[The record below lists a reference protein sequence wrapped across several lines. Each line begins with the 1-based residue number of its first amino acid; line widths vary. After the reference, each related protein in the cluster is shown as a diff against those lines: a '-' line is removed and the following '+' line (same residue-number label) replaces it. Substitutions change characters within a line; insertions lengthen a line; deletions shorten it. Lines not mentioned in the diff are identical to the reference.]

1 MNPVGRGDL
10 ELIGGIDL
18 GGELPGLLGGALE
31 PEGLVAIPSAP
42 SAAGITGAA
51 GGLGG
56 EGTFEGV
63 GVELEDDDA
72 LGGSALGVDDDDAGA
87 DGLGY
92 VCVTGYGL
100 VPF

>member
-1 MNPVGRGDL
+1 MNPVGRGDV

-18 GGELPGLLGGALE
+18 GGELPGLFGGALE
-31 PEGLVAIPSAP
+31 PEGLVAIPSA
-42 SAAGITGAA
+42 SSTAGITGAA

-72 LGGSALGVDDDDAGA
+72 LGVPRSGSTTTMPERM
-87 DGLGY
+87 GLGMSA
-92 VCVTGYGL
+92 
-100 VPF
+100 